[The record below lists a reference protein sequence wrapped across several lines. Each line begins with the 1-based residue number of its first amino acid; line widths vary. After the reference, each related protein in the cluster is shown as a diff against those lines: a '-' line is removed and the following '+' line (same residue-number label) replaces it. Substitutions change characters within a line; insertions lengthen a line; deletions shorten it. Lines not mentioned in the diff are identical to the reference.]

1 MFFMLKYSLFIFIYI
16 FPNMKNRNE
25 KKENC
30 ILCLERITKKKSMY
44 IYMKRNDKKTVYI
57 QNTVRIL
64 KYNSSLS
71 I

>member
-1 MFFMLKYSLFIFIYI
+1 
-16 FPNMKNRNE
+16 MKNRNE

-30 ILCLERITKKKSMY
+30 ILCLERITKKKVC